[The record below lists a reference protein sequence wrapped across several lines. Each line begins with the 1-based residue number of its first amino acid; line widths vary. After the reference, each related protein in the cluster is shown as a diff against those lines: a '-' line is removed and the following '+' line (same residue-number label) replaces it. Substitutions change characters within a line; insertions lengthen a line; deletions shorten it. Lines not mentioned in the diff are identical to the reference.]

1 MFTKEDLDIIDRE
14 YFVVLHEGAVHTI
27 LKSRMTGHI
36 WDIENRV
43 LNSEIWSI
51 VVHHK
56 HKKEHPYHVQ
66 RNYHPSNMDEA
77 QILIEEHDKWVVENR
92 SKKSR

>member
-1 MFTKEDLDIIDRE
+1 MWQMFTKEDLDIIDRE

-43 LNSEIWSI
+43 LNSEIRSI

-56 HKKEHPYHVQ
+56 HKSSMQNTKTNTWSLSFTELTKIW
-66 RNYHPSNMDEA
+66 RISW
-77 QILIEEHDKWVVENR
+77 I
-92 SKKSR
+92 